1 MLMGNF
7 LRNRKSI
14 RDFKRESVEA
24 EKLEEV
30 RTDMKALEKE
40 GQGDFAFRLFE
51 DGERIREALAGKAGY
66 AGVMIEAPHYIA
78 LDILK
83 DSDSALIYGAYYM
96 EKLIT
101 ELNKKDLSTCWI
113 SLDEV
118 DEKLKKELFGK
129 DIKDIGYILAFGYE
143 KPHNPFTSEEPYS
156 VKFGIEDFVFD
167 EKLER
172 EVERDKLETYGLIDL
187 FYYIRF
193 APSTKNL
200 QPWRF
205 LFRDDTTIELL
216 LAFEDWD
223 RHLLVDAGIIM
234 YYFEELGRYAG
245 INNKWQLIDGE
256 IYQGEQYRY
265 KSIGLFKL

>member
-1 MLMGNF
+1 
-7 LRNRKSI
+7 
-14 RDFKRESVEA
+14 
-24 EKLEEV
+24 
-30 RTDMKALEKE
+30 
-40 GQGDFAFRLFE
+40 
-51 DGERIREALAGKAGY
+51 
-66 AGVMIEAPHYIA
+66 
-78 LDILK
+78 
-83 DSDSALIYGAYYM
+83 
-96 EKLIT
+96 
-101 ELNKKDLSTCWI
+101 
-113 SLDEV
+113 
-118 DEKLKKELFGK
+118 
-129 DIKDIGYILAFGYE
+129 
-143 KPHNPFTSEEPYS
+143 EEPYS

-172 EVERDKLETYGLIDL
+172 EVERDKLKTYGLIDL

-256 IYQGEQYRY
+256 IYQ
-265 KSIGLFKL
+265 